1 MAYELQRRFTRRH
14 HYQTTLESQ
23 LDPDVELQLSQR
35 KRANLVPAEILYED
49 GWTAQHHQ
57 VLFIENLLGEIEK
70 KTWIQWRM
78 AFELDYEALVNIA
91 DDPQNVL
98 SQIRRIIT
106 LEDPYQG
113 STEEQN
119 RAYLDLERLSCDQ
132 IKNMFEYMNDYKV
145 LAAKSGRM
153 YISSELSEKFFKK
166 MPPLLGEEVEKA
178 FKERHPGNTVGVLP
192 RIKFMYQYLADL
204 CKKAAIQRG
213 IKDLSIC
220 QKIPMPGYYNTG

>member
-1 MAYELQRRFTRRH
+1 
-14 HYQTTLESQ
+14 
-23 LDPDVELQLSQR
+23 
-35 KRANLVPAEILYED
+35 
-49 GWTAQHHQ
+49 
-57 VLFIENLLGEIEK
+57 
-70 KTWIQWRM
+70 M
-78 AFELDYEALVNIA
+78 AFETEYEALVNIA
-91 DDPQNVL
+91 NDPQNVL
-98 SQIRRIIT
+98 SQVRRIIT

-119 RAYLDLERLSCDQ
+119 RAYLDLERLTCDQ

-192 RIKFMYQYLADL
+192 RIKFTYQYLADL

-213 IKDLSIC
+213 VKDLSIC
-220 QKIPMPGYYNTG
+220 RKISVPGYYNHQKKYGLRKSKNYKGKPHDSHVRVIKNKNKPRSTKCRCYICGGE

>member
-1 MAYELQRRFTRRH
+1 
-14 HYQTTLESQ
+14 
-23 LDPDVELQLSQR
+23 
-35 KRANLVPAEILYED
+35 
-49 GWTAQHHQ
+49 
-57 VLFIENLLGEIEK
+57 
-70 KTWIQWRM
+70 M
-78 AFELDYEALVNIA
+78 AFEIEYEALVNIA

-119 RAYLDLERLSCDQ
+119 RAYRDLERLACDQ

-145 LAAKSGRM
+145 LATKSGRM
-153 YISSELSEKFFKK
+153 YISSKLSEKFFKK

-192 RIKFMYQYLADL
+192 RIKLTYQYLGDL

-220 QKIPMPGYYNTG
+220 RKIPVPGYYNHHKKYGLRKSKNYKGKPHDSHV